1 MSHMTRIPRM
11 ISRVLALVLALGVV
25 AFSPRE
31 ARAEKLADLAD
42 VIGAR
47 DNQLLGY
54 GVVSGLNGTGDDV
67 RSRIAEQTMRSMLR
81 RLGVQIDDQHLR
93 LRNVAAVIVTVNIPP
108 FSRNGSRLD
117 VTVSSIGNARS
128 LAGGV
133 LIQTPLRGADRHTYA
148 VAQGPLVVGGFS
160 AQGNTG
166 TSFQQNSTTT
176 GRIPNGAL
184 VEREIQTFLV
194 DPPPAGAAA
203 EKNRTAKNGDKATD
217 KKSKEEKPK
226 GPPTLTYALRSPDFV
241 TAQRMA
247 TAINDAM
254 GDKLAV
260 AMDGGA
266 VRIKLPNEFK
276 ENPVPLVARLSEVA
290 VAPNQPARM
299 IINERTGT
307 VVAGGDVRL
316 TPVAIAQGGISV
328 SIYEGY
334 NVSQPNPFAYRTGQ
348 TAVTPQTDITTEE
361 QESALKFVDG
371 AATLKDVATALA
383 TLGVTPRELS
393 SIMQALKA
401 AGALRAEL
409 VIQ

>member
-194 DPPPAGAAA
+194 DPPADAAA

-266 VRIKLPNEFK
+266 VRIKLPDEFK
-276 ENPVPLVARLSEVA
+276 ENPVPLVARLSEVE
-290 VAPNQPARM
+290 VAPNQPARV